1 LSWMPARLTTTAAQL
16 PVGGAQLAYKP
27 RSPIRGAAFDTGGE
41 PLPAYAY
48 PPPRR
53 TRWERDWQSPGAMGN
68 ALQAA
73 ESLDASPKPIEISLN
88 AGYVLVIPVASE
100 RLNRGGLAR
109 ECDPQVAGE
118 LPLVCSRRVHRP
130 KFQRTVGHT
139 RPGQLRPGRCATP
152 EPTAGQS
159 ATLPDGRCRGAP
171 KSRIWGFERRCARDR
186 SRCRRAR
193 RRVCR

>member
-1 LSWMPARLTTTAAQL
+1 MPARLTTTAAQL

-88 AGYVLVIPVASE
+88 AGHVLVIPARASGSIAAAW
-100 RLNRGGLAR
+100 RVSAIRRSLA
-109 ECDPQVAGE
+109 
-118 LPLVCSRRVHRP
+118 S
-130 KFQRTVGHT
+130 
-139 RPGQLRPGRCATP
+139 
-152 EPTAGQS
+152 
-159 ATLPDGRCRGAP
+159 CR
-171 KSRIWGFERRCARDR
+171 S
-186 SRCRRAR
+186 S
-193 RRVCR
+193 V